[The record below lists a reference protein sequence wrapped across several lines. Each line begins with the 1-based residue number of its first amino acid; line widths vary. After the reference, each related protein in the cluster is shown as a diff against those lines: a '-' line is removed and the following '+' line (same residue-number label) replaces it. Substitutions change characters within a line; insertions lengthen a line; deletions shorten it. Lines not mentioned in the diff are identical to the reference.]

1 MFPVVV
7 QCQPAKVNAPRF
19 HQKSWR
25 PTLSPR
31 PTGWSQN
38 GWQWTPLERSVLD
51 SRKNSDSVPNPS
63 PDWVMLWHGALWGCF
78 SATTRANVAYLS
90 QRGKQ
95 EGAQSQSQCG
105 GWLFQAVLL
114 IFLVFI
120 KFCFYICIYTITL
133 SLYLPTYGDLTM
145 EPFFLLCWDPC
156 FFQSVQVSLFL
167 TPARIWVHRSTSGM
181 HSRVHAR
188 SAEWRNVTLTWR
200 GLSLQIWQSLWQV
213 ARLQC
218 MIIQNNCRYTS
229 SCSLPTV

>member
-1 MFPVVV
+1 MNSFGTI
-7 QCQPAKVNAPRF
+7 
-19 HQKSWR
+19 R
-25 PTLSPR
+25 PWLK
-31 PTGWSQN
+31 
-38 GWQWTPLERSVLD
+38 
-51 SRKNSDSVPNPS
+51 KNSDSVPNPS

-120 KFCFYICIYTITL
+120 KFCFLYMYIYYNSL
-133 SLYLPTYGDLTM
+133 SLSTNLWGSYYGAI
-145 EPFFLLCWDPC
+145 FFTVLGSV
-156 FFQSVQVSLFL
+156 FFQFVQVSLFL

-200 GLSLQIWQSLWQV
+200 GLSLQIWQSFWQV